1 MCRNQDSRKMQILS
15 LNKKAMSAKN
25 YCSSRKTRFLYN
37 YMEAVLKME
46 FDAEPYYDKLKF
58 MMIS

>member
-1 MCRNQDSRKMQILS
+1 MQILS